1 MKLKQ
6 LLFLILKDITEFPHF
21 LNTLGLNTL
30 YIDEKIMIYCEN
42 LLITLKDKVK
52 ASYKNVECK
61 HFEIVILSL
70 KQKLYS

>member
-1 MKLKQ
+1 ML
-6 LLFLILKDITEFPHF
+6 
-21 LNTLGLNTL
+21 
-30 YIDEKIMIYCEN
+30 YCEN